1 LAVVPSGIML
11 PETCVVVPTYWT
23 RAGGET
29 RPGDAV
35 YDHPTSVDQPGTL
48 AALLES
54 LAKLDVSRFYLLLLV
69 AVTGGDVAADAERR
83 AAGLVESFPSIR
95 SIVFGPSRLVG
106 LHRRLTER
114 KLPGAGFLDL
124 RTYPKVRNL
133 QLAIP
138 YAVGSRAVVALDDDE
153 IVIDPAFLEKATQPL
168 GSEVDGMRV
177 DGLSGHYEQGDG
189 SILLRVDSTRAE
201 SRNIF
206 DRKAAIMNDA
216 TARLEQK
223 HGDLVPTPFC
233 FGGNMEF
240 TAELAAAVGFDP
252 EITRGEDIDY
262 LINARMEG
270 RNFFLRKDL
279 RILHC
284 PPQGGS
290 YKDLSLSKLEQD
302 VVRFLYEREKLQ
314 VSQQHPELTAVN
326 AADLVPYPGDFFA
339 ESLETD
345 ARSALEAAGYPGDAA
360 MFVQN
365 VMHDVPRKVERYL
378 EFRKEW
384 PRTLSAMRADPWV
397 SENLV
402 NTTGNS

>member
-1 LAVVPSGIML
+1 ML

-35 YDHPTSVDQPGTL
+35 YDHPTPVDQPGTL

-54 LAKLDVSRFYLLLLV
+54 LTKLDVSRFYLLVLV
-69 AVTGGDVAADAERR
+69 AVTGDDVAADAERR
-83 AAGLVESFPSIR
+83 AAGLVERFPSIH
-95 SIVFGPSRLVG
+95 SVVFGPSRLVG
-106 LHRRLTER
+106 LHRWLADNS
-114 KLPGAGFLDL
+114 LPGVGFLDL

-138 YAVGSRAVVALDDDE
+138 YAMGSRAIVALDDDE
-153 IVIDPAFLEKATQPL
+153 MVIDPAFLEKATQPL
-168 GSEVDGMRV
+168 GTEVDGVRV
-177 DGLSGHYEQGDG
+177 DGLSGHYVQEDG
-189 SILLRVDSTRAE
+189 SILLRVDAAKAE

-206 DRKAAIMNDA
+206 DRKAVIMNEA
-216 TARLEQK
+216 TARLEQEP
-223 HGDLVPTPFC
+223 GDLAPTPFC

-240 TAELAAAVGFDP
+240 SAELAAAVGFDP
-252 EITRGEDIDY
+252 DITRGEDIDY

-270 RNFFLRKDL
+270 KNFFLRKDL

-290 YKDLSLSKLEQD
+290 YKDASLSKLEQD
-302 VVRFLYEREKLQ
+302 VIRFLYEREKLQ
-314 VSQQHPELTAVN
+314 VSQQHPELHPVN

-360 MFVQN
+360 MFVQD
-365 VMHDVPRKVERYL
+365 VKHDIPRKVERYL
-378 EFRKEW
+378 AFRREW
-384 PRTLSAMRADPWV
+384 PGTLAAMRADSRVGESIMDNP
-397 SENLV
+397 
-402 NTTGNS
+402 GQA

>member
-1 LAVVPSGIML
+1 ML

-23 RAGGET
+23 RAAGET

-35 YDHPTSVDQPGTL
+35 YDHPTPVDQPGTL
-48 AALLES
+48 DALLES
-54 LAKLDVSRFYLLLLV
+54 LTKLDVSRFYLLVLV
-69 AVTGGDVAADAERR
+69 AVTGDDVAADAERR
-83 AAGLVESFPSIR
+83 VAGLVERFPSIR
-95 SIVFGPSRLVG
+95 SIVFGPSRLVW
-106 LHRRLTER
+106 LHRWLAD
-114 KLPGAGFLDL
+114 KSLPGAGFLDL

-138 YAVGSRAVVALDDDE
+138 YAVESRAIVALDDDE
-153 IVIDPAFLEKATQPL
+153 IVIDPGFLEKATQPL

-177 DGLSGHYEQGDG
+177 DGLSGHYVQDDG
-189 SILLRVDSTRAE
+189 SILLRVDAARAE

-206 DRKAAIMNDA
+206 DRKAAIMNEA
-216 TARLEQK
+216 TARLEQQP
-223 HGDLVPTPFC
+223 GNLAPTPFC

-252 EITRGEDIDY
+252 DITRGEDIDY

-270 RNFFLRKDL
+270 KNFFLRKDL

-290 YKDLSLSKLEQD
+290 YKDVSLSKLEQD
-302 VVRFLYEREKLQ
+302 VIRFLYEREKLQ
-314 VSQQHPELTAVN
+314 VSQQHPELHAVN

-360 MFVQN
+360 RFVQD
-365 VMHDVPRKVERYL
+365 VKHDVPRKVERYL
-378 EFRKEW
+378 AFRREW
-384 PRTLSAMRADPWV
+384 PRTLAAMRADSRVRESIVDNP
-397 SENLV
+397 
-402 NTTGNS
+402 GHA

>member
-1 LAVVPSGIML
+1 ML
-11 PETCVVVPTYWT
+11 HETCVVVPTYWT

-35 YDHPTSVDQPGTL
+35 YDHPTPVDKPGTL

-54 LAKLDVSRFYLLLLV
+54 LTKLDVSRFYLLVLV

-95 SIVFGPSRLVG
+95 SIVFGPSRLVW
-106 LHRRLTER
+106 LHRWLTDNG
-114 KLPGAGFLDL
+114 LPGAGFLDL

-138 YAVGSRAVVALDDDE
+138 YAVESRAIVALDDDE
-153 IVIDPAFLEKATQPL
+153 IVTDSAFLEKATQSL

-177 DGLSGHYEQGDG
+177 DGLSGHYVQEDG
-189 SILLRVDSTRAE
+189 SILLRVDATKAE

-206 DRKAAIMNDA
+206 DRKAAIMNEA
-216 TARLEQK
+216 TARLEQQP
-223 HGDLVPTPFC
+223 GNLAPTPFC

-252 EITRGEDIDY
+252 DITRGEDIDY

-270 RNFFLRKDL
+270 KNFFLRKDL

-290 YKDLSLSKLEQD
+290 YKDVSLSKLEQD
-302 VVRFLYEREKLQ
+302 VIRFLYEREKLQ
-314 VSQQHPELTAVN
+314 VSQQHPELHAVN

-360 MFVQN
+360 RFVQD
-365 VMHDVPRKVERYL
+365 VKQDVPRKVERYL
-378 EFRKEW
+378 AFRREW
-384 PRTLSAMRADPWV
+384 PRTLAAMRADSRVRESIVDNP
-397 SENLV
+397 
-402 NTTGNS
+402 GHA

>member
-1 LAVVPSGIML
+1 ML

-35 YDHPTSVDQPGTL
+35 YDHPTPVDQPGTL

-54 LAKLDVSRFYLLLLV
+54 LTKLDVSRFYLLVLV
-69 AVTGGDVAADAERR
+69 AVTGDDVAADAERR
-83 AAGLVESFPSIR
+83 AAGLVERFPSIR
-95 SIVFGPSRLVG
+95 SVVFGPSRLVA
-106 LHRRLTER
+106 LHRWLADNS
-114 KLPGAGFLDL
+114 LPGAGFLDL

-133 QLAIP
+133 QLALP
-138 YAVGSRAVVALDDDE
+138 YAAGSRAIVALDDDE

-168 GSEVDGMRV
+168 GSEVDGVRV
-177 DGLSGHYEQGDG
+177 DGLSGHYLQEDG
-189 SILLRVDSTRAE
+189 SILLRVDPSKAE

-206 DRKAAIMNDA
+206 DRKAAIMNEA
-216 TARLEQK
+216 TARLEQEP
-223 HGDLVPTPFC
+223 GNLAPTPFC

-240 TAELAAAVGFDP
+240 SAELAAAVGFDP
-252 EITRGEDIDY
+252 DITRGEDIDY

-270 RNFFLRKDL
+270 KNFFLRKDL
-279 RILHC
+279 RILHR

-290 YKDLSLSKLEQD
+290 YKDGSLSKLEQD
-302 VVRFLYEREKLQ
+302 IIRFLYEREKLQ
-314 VSQQHPELTAVN
+314 VSQQHPELHAVN

-360 MFVQN
+360 TFVQD
-365 VMHDVPRKVERYL
+365 VKHDAPRRIERYL
-378 EFRKEW
+378 AFRREW
-384 PRTLSAMRADPWV
+384 PRTLAAMRDDSRV
-397 SENLV
+397 GESILDNS
-402 NTTGNS
+402 GNA